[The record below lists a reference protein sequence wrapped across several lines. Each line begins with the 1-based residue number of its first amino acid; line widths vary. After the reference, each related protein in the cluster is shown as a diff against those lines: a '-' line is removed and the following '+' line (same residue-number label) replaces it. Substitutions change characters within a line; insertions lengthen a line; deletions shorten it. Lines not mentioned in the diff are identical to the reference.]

1 MSDPNHQPEQLPLQ
15 GKIALVTGAAGGM
28 GSAVCALLQRDG
40 AITVGL
46 DIKPVSESSPSSSNG
61 SRLLQCDTGDE
72 DEVAQAISN
81 VEKDYGRLDLLVHC
95 AALPQGGVT
104 WKLPVSEWDRVI
116 RANLRSGFLLAHFA
130 IPLMRRSGEG
140 GRIVMIGSTS
150 GSTGRMGQCAYAASK
165 GGLIALTKTIARE
178 TASFNIL
185 ANIIEPGLIRTPMSA
200 AMPDE
205 LRERAISETLLR
217 RMGEPDD
224 IAGMVAFLCGPGGR
238 HITGQIIRV
247 DGGEAL

>member
-1 MSDPNHQPEQLPLQ
+1 MPDPNQKPEHLPLQ

-46 DIKPVSESSPSSSNG
+46 DIKPVAEQPPSSGPSV
-61 SRLLQCDTGDE
+61 LLQCDTGDE

-81 VEKDYGRLDLLVHC
+81 VEKDFGRLDLLIHC

-116 RANLRSGFLLAHFA
+116 RANLRSGFLLIHFA

-178 TASFNIL
+178 AASFNIL

-205 LRERAISETLLR
+205 LRERAISESLLK
-217 RMGEPDD
+217 RMGEPAD
-224 IAGMVAFLCGPGGR
+224 IANMVAFLCGPGGR
-238 HITGQIIRV
+238 HITGQILRV
-247 DGGEAL
+247 DGGENI

>member
-1 MSDPNHQPEQLPLQ
+1 MSDPLIQPDQKFLD

-28 GSAVCALLQRDG
+28 GSAVCALLQHEG

-46 DIKPVSESSPSSSNG
+46 DIKPVGEG
-61 SRLLQCDTGDE
+61 SVANSRNLLLQCDTGDE
-72 DEVAQAISN
+72 TAVEQAVAR
-81 VEKDYGRLDLLVHC
+81 VGLDYGRLDFLVHC

-116 RANLRSGFLLAHFA
+116 RANLRSGFLLIHHA

-150 GSTGRMGQCAYAASK
+150 GSTGRMGQSAYAASK

-178 TASFNIL
+178 AASFDIL

-200 AMPDE
+200 GMPDA
-205 LRERAISETLLR
+205 LRERAISESLLK
-217 RMGEPDD
+217 RMGEPED
-224 IAGMVAFLCGPGGR
+224 IANMVAYLCGPGGR
-238 HITGQIIRV
+238 HITGQILRV
-247 DGGEAL
+247 DGGELL